1 MKSTPTFFKSKQ
13 NVILLVLVTALLT
26 ELFVIYILPFESKK
40 LQVITFLLLLVPY
53 IIAMLWII
61 FRNDSSTDTD
71 ERKETEIVQMFHF
84 YDEKG
89 DLKLSIRSDMVY
101 LVEAAD
107 NYVTIFYL
115 VNDKLE
121 KMMIRNSL
129 RNMEWRYADYGLM
142 RCHRS
147 YMVNIKRIQMVRC
160 QDGEVMLDFGDARI
174 PNIPVSKGYAE
185 KVMGVITK

>member
-129 RNMEWRYADYGLM
+129 RNMEWRFADYGLM

>member
-129 RNMEWRYADYGLM
+129 RNMEWRFADYGLI

>member
-147 YMVNIKRIQMVRC
+147 YMVNIKHIQMVRC